1 MSGLTP
7 SLEGF
12 TVAITA
18 DRRRDELAALLERRG
33 AKVVLA
39 PALRIVPI
47 ADDLVL
53 RAQTEVLIA
62 APPTIAFVSTGIGL
76 RGWFEAAEGWGL
88 ADGLGAALAHGYLIA
103 RGAKARGALHAA
115 GITDHWSPKSE
126 SCEEVLAHLLARGV
140 AGERVAVQLHG
151 DDQPDFVD
159 ALRAAGAEV
168 VEICVY
174 RWLPPVDPAPLRRL
188 VELIASRQ
196 VDAVTFTSAP
206 AVEAV
211 LDCAGA
217 GRTQVLEAL
226 RTDVLAAC
234 VGPVT
239 AAPLRALGVEVLEPG
254 RARLGALARALLD
267 ELPQRATPLRV
278 AGSTVIL
285 RGHAAVVDGAVK
297 PLAQAPM
304 AVLRALAEARG
315 RVLSRAELL
324 AALPRGCDEHAVEM
338 AITRLRAALG
348 GPSFVQTIVKRGY
361 RLRLDPD
368 PAHR

>member
-1 MSGLTP
+1 MADL

-12 TVAITA
+12 TVAVTA

-47 ADDLVL
+47 ADDLML
-53 RAQTEVLIA
+53 RAQTEDLMAV
-62 APPTIAFVSTGIGL
+62 PPTIAFVSTGIGL

-88 ADGLGAALAHGYLIA
+88 ADGLGASLGHGYLIA

-115 GITDHWSPKSE
+115 GLTDQWSPASE
-126 SCEEVLAHLLARGV
+126 SCEEVLAHLLDRGV
-140 AGERVAVQLHG
+140 AGERIAVQLHG
-151 DDQPDFVD
+151 DDQPDFVA

-168 VEICVY
+168 VEIRVY

-188 VELIASRQ
+188 VELVVGRQ

-211 LDCAGA
+211 LDGA
-217 GRTQVLEAL
+217 GDSRSLLLDAL

-239 AAPLRALGVEVLEPG
+239 AAPLRQLGVEVLEPG

-267 ELPQRATPLRV
+267 ELPRRATPLRV
-278 AGSTVIL
+278 AGTTVTL

-304 AVLRALAEARG
+304 AVLRALAQAHG

-361 RLRLDPD
+361 RLRVD
-368 PAHR
+368 A